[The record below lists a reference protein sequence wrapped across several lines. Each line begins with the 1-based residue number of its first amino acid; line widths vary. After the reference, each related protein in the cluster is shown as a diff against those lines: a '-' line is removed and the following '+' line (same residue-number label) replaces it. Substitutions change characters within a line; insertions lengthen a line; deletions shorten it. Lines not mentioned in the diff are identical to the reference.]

1 MHRRPR
7 PHLAAPNDV
16 RPWFDRLTT
25 NGLCHTVKGVRGA
38 VALALL
44 ALGLAGFARCGD
56 PLDPEEIKPPDRPWR
71 ETPTWSDEFDGAA
84 GTLPDP
90 ARWRFDVGGDGWGNN
105 QLEYD
110 TDRPENASHDG
121 NGNLLIVARKET
133 FGDNAYTSARIN
145 TKGRFSQREG
155 KFEARIKLP
164 RGRGIWPAF
173 WLLGDSI
180 GQVGVG
186 WPRCGEIDVM
196 EYLGHDRRTV
206 YGTLHGPGYS
216 GGQAISRRYEL
227 PAGTFDEDFHVFTV
241 EWDPGLI
248 RFFVD
253 GTHYHTVTRRQV
265 EDDGHAWVYDAP
277 FFVILN
283 VAVGGNWPGSPDAAT
298 QFPQTMTVDWVRVY
312 ERIP

>member
-1 MHRRPR
+1 MRSLPR
-7 PHLAAPNDV
+7 PHLAA
-16 RPWFDRLTT
+16 
-25 NGLCHTVKGVRGA
+25 A
-38 VALALL
+38 ALALL

-56 PLDPEEIKPPDRPWR
+56 PIDPDEFQPPDRPWR

-84 GTLPDP
+84 GSLPDP
-90 ARWRFDVGGDGWGNN
+90 SRWRFDVGGHGWGNN

-110 TDRPENASHDG
+110 TDRAVNASHDG
-121 NGNLLIVARKET
+121 NGNLLIVARRET

-180 GQVGVG
+180 EQVD

-196 EYLGHDRRTV
+196 EYLGHDRRTI

-216 GGQAISRRYEL
+216 GGQAISGHYEL
-227 PAGTFDEDFHVFTV
+227 PSGTFDEDFHVFTV

-253 GTHYHTVTRRQV
+253 GQRYHTVTRRQV
-265 EDDGHAWVYDAP
+265 EDARNAWVFDAP

-283 VAVGGNWPGSPDAAT
+283 VAVGGDWPGAPDAGT

>member
-7 PHLAAPNDV
+7 PHLAAPNGV

-180 GQVGVG
+180 GQVG

>member
-7 PHLAAPNDV
+7 PHLAAPNGV

-180 GQVGVG
+180 GQVG

-216 GGQAISRRYEL
+216 GSQAISRRYEL